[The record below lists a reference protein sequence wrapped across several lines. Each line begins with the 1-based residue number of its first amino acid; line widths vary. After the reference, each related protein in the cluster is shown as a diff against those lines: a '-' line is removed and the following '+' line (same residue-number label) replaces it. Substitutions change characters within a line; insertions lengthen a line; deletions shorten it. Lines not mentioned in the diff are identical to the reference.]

1 MKAVLLLGGLGTR
14 LRPLTADR
22 PKQMLPVCG
31 RPMIEWVC
39 EHLARHGVTDI
50 VLSLG
55 YRPEAFTEAYPD
67 GKIGRLRFEIAIEPA
82 PLGTAGAVRFAATTA
97 QLTETFLVLNGD
109 VLTDLDVSALV
120 RFHADS
126 GAQASI
132 ALQPVDDPSA
142 YGLVLADAAGR
153 VHTFAEKPEP
163 GSAIP
168 RSPDESRPTISAGTY
183 VLEPSVL
190 ERIPPERAVSI
201 EREVFPALVADTA
214 LCALAE
220 DTYWLDTGTPQ
231 QYLAASLDVLE
242 GRRPNARVA
251 DEASMASHGLDARS
265 RIRSSAVGTGCRIGP
280 DAVIVRSV
288 LMEGCEVGPG
298 AVVTDSVLAPEV
310 VVGAGAL
317 VARHSVVGRGGRIES
332 GAVLT
337 ATRVPPI

>member
-55 YRPEAFTEAYPD
+55 YRSEAFTEAYPD
-67 GKIGRLRFEIAIEPA
+67 GKIGRLRFEVAIEPEPA
-82 PLGTAGAVRFAATTA
+82 GTAGAVRFAATA
-97 QLTETFLVLNGD
+97 ARLSETFLVLNGD

-120 RFHADS
+120 QFHADS
-126 GAQASI
+126 GAHASI
-132 ALQPVDDPSA
+132 ALQPVDDPYA
-142 YGLVLADAAGR
+142 YGLVLADATGR

-168 RSPDESRPTISAGTY
+168 RHPDGPRPTISAGTY

-190 ERIPPERAVSI
+190 DRIPPGRAVSI

-220 DTYWLDTGTPQ
+220 DTYWLDTGTPP
-231 QYLAASLDVLE
+231 QYLAANLDILE
-242 GRRPNARVA
+242 GRRPTARVA
-251 DEASMASHGLDARS
+251 DEATMASRGLDARS

-280 DAVIVRSV
+280 DAVIVRSI
-288 LMEGCEVGPG
+288 LMEDCEVGRG
-298 AVVTDSVLAPEV
+298 AVVTDSVLGPEV

-317 VARHSVVGRGGRIES
+317 VTRHSVVGRGQRIES
-332 GAVLT
+332 GAVLR
-337 ATRVPPI
+337 ASHVPPT